1 MSVPDT
7 PSRLDRAALDRVL
20 QRAAEMQV
28 REAEIGDSLTEREVL
43 DLGRQVGIPARF
55 LQQAMVE
62 ERSRLAIA
70 RPSTLLDAWVG
81 PGEVSAQRV
90 VQGERE
96 GVERALLEW
105 MAKNELMTLQR
116 QQPGRISWERLSPMQ
131 SALRRGASVFGAPH
145 ARFMLSSAELVSA
158 TMTPLEDGYQHVM
171 LSAHLRRMRGSHIGG
186 LAAAASLG
194 TAGSLVL
201 LALGAMAAVAAAPMA
216 AGLAIAYVVKRQYP
230 PVVERVHLGLERVL
244 DYVEQGAVKPAHQL
258 PKRQQ
263 GVLELLG
270 GEIRK
275 ALAPHPPAD
284 ARKPE

>member
-43 DLGRQVGIPARF
+43 DLGRQVGIPAKF

-62 ERSRLAIA
+62 ERSRLSVS
-70 RPSTLLDAWVG
+70 RPATLLDAWVG

-90 VQGERE
+90 VQGARE

-105 MAKNELMTLQR
+105 MAKNELVTLQR
-116 QQPGRISWERLSPMQ
+116 QQPGRLSWERLSAMQ
-131 SALRRGASVFGAPH
+131 AALRRGASVFGAPH
-145 ARFMLSSAELVSA
+145 ARFMLSRADLVTASV
-158 TMTPLEDGYQHVM
+158 TPLEDGYQHVM
-171 LSAHLRRMRGSHIGG
+171 LTAQLKTVRGSYLGG
-186 LAAAASLG
+186 VAAAASFG
-194 TAGSLVL
+194 AAGSIILV
-201 LALGAMAAVAAAPMA
+201 ALGAMAAISAAPLA
-216 AGLAIAYVVKRQYP
+216 AGLAIGYGVKRQYP
-230 PVVERVHLGLERVL
+230 PVAERVHLGLERVL

-258 PKRQQ
+258 PKRPQ

-284 ARKPE
+284 SRKPE